1 MQTSELWL
9 CSTLSKYWG
18 GQSAPPGILGK
29 DGQPG
34 LEKARQ
40 IPAGSGVPPH
50 PQPACN
56 HRQLLCRLI

>member
-1 MQTSELWL
+1 MPTSELWL
-9 CSTLSKYWG
+9 CPSLSKRWG

-40 IPAGSGVPPH
+40 ILAGSGVPP